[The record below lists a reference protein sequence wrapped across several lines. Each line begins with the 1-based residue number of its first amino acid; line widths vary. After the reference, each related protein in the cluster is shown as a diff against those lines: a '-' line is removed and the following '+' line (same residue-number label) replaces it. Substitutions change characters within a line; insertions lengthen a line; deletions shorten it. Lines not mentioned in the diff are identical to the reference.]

1 MGDRLLRELRDGVLL
16 LTWNRP
22 ERKNAF
28 DDDAWRA
35 FHEALDEARVAPQV
49 AVVVVTGAGGDFSA
63 GVDLNSFRA
72 AGPGRDDPFRAAG
85 PGRDAPADGVAEHPF
100 GRCMEALCAFDKP
113 LVAAA
118 RGVAV
123 GFGAT
128 FLFHCDVVY
137 VGESLRMRLPFVS
150 LGLVPEAAASFLLP
164 ATIGARRAAE
174 LLFTAEWVD
183 AERAQELGI
192 ATRALPDDLLLPA
205 ALEKAR
211 EIARWPVSA
220 LQATKQTLLR
230 GREAGVRA
238 ALETEALLMAKLA
251 GSPENV
257 EAVVAFLE
265 KRAPDFARFRG

>member
-1 MGDRLLRELRDGVLL
+1 MGDRLLRELRDGVLQ
-16 LTWNRP
+16 LTWSRP

-28 DDDAWRA
+28 DDEAWLA
-35 FHEALDEARVAPQV
+35 FREALEQARAAPDV
-49 AVVVVTGAGGDFSA
+49 AVVLVTGAGGDFSA
-63 GVDLNSFRA
+63 GVDLGSFRA
-72 AGPGRDDPFRAAG
+72 AGQGG
-85 PGRDAPADGVAEHPF
+85 EAPAATGVGEHPF
-100 GRCMEALCAFDKP
+100 GRCMRTLCAFDKP

-137 VGESLRMRLPFVS
+137 VGESLRLRLPFVS

-164 ATIGARRAAE
+164 AMVGTRRAAE

-183 AERAQELGI
+183 AARALEVGI
-192 ATRALPDDLLLPA
+192 ATRALPDAELLPA

-230 GREAGVRA
+230 SREAAVRA
-238 ALETEALLMAKLA
+238 ALETEDELMAKLA

-257 EAVVAFLE
+257 EAVVAFLQ
-265 KRAPDFARFRG
+265 KRPPDFSRFRRTDAGS

>member
-1 MGDRLLRELRDGVLL
+1 MGDRLLRELCDGVLL

-28 DDDAWRA
+28 DDEAWLA
-35 FHEALDEARVAPQV
+35 FRDALDAARAAPDV
-49 AVVVVTGAGGDFSA
+49 AVVVVTGAGGEFSA
-63 GVDLNSFRA
+63 GVDLHSFRGAVPGPAGASA
-72 AGPGRDDPFRAAG
+72 AT
-85 PGRDAPADGVAEHPF
+85 PADPHPF
-100 GRCMEALCAFDKP
+100 DLLMQALVAFDKP
-113 LVAAA
+113 LLAAA

-128 FLFHCDVVY
+128 FLFHCDAVY
-137 VGESLRMRLPFVS
+137 AGQSLRLRLPFVS

-164 ATIGARRAAE
+164 AMIGTRRAAE

-183 AERAQELGI
+183 AERALEVGI
-192 ATRALPDDLLLPA
+192 ATRVLPDAELLEG
-205 ALEKAR
+205 ALERAR

-230 GREAGVRA
+230 GRAAGVRA
-238 ALETEALLMAKLA
+238 ALETEAALMAKLA

-265 KRAPDFARFRG
+265 KRPPDFERFRSPGGS

>member
-1 MGDRLLRELRDGVLL
+1 MAERLLRELRDGVLV

-28 DDDAWRA
+28 DDESWRA
-35 FHEALDEARVAPQV
+35 FRDALDEARCAPEI
-49 AVVVVTGAGGDFSA
+49 AVVLVTGAGADFSA
-63 GVDLNSFRA
+63 GVDLTSFRA
-72 AGPGRDDPFRAAG
+72 AGAGGEAPGAA
-85 PGRDAPADGVAEHPF
+85 GVAEHPF

-128 FLFHCDVVY
+128 FLFHCDLVY
-137 VGESLRMRLPFVS
+137 VGESLRLRLPFVG

-164 ATIGARRAAE
+164 AMIGTRRAAE
-174 LLFTAEWVD
+174 LLFTAEWIG
-183 AERAQELGI
+183 AERAVEAGI
-192 ATRALPDDLLLPA
+192 ATRALPDAELLPA
-205 ALEKAR
+205 ALDKAR

-238 ALETEALLMAKLA
+238 ALETEARLMAKLA

-257 EAVVAFLE
+257 EAVVAFLQ
-265 KRAPDFARFRG
+265 KRAPDFARFRSPRESG

>member
-1 MGDRLLRELRDGVLL
+1 MGDRLLREVRDGVLL

-28 DDDAWRA
+28 DDEAWRA
-35 FHEALDEARVAPQV
+35 FRDALDEARTAPHV

-63 GVDLNSFRA
+63 GVDLTSFRA
-72 AGPGRDDPFRAAG
+72 AGQPG
-85 PGRDAPADGVAEHPF
+85 DAPVAGVAEHPF
-100 GRCMEALCAFDKP
+100 GRCMQALCAFDKP

-128 FLFHCDVVY
+128 FLLHCDLVY
-137 VGESLRMRLPFVS
+137 VGESLRLRFPFVG

-164 ATIGARRAAE
+164 AMIGSRRAAE
-174 LLFTAEWVD
+174 LLFTAEWVG
-183 AERAQELGI
+183 AERALEMGI
-192 ATRALPDDLLLPA
+192 ATRALPDAELLSA

-211 EIARWPVSA
+211 EIASWPVSA

-230 GREAGVRA
+230 SREAGVRA
-238 ALETEALLMAKLA
+238 ALVSEAELMTKLA

-257 EAVVAFLE
+257 EAVVAFLQ
-265 KRAPDFARFRG
+265 KRAPDFARFRTARDPVS

>member
-35 FHEALDEARVAPQV
+35 FRDALDEARAAPDV
-49 AVVVVTGAGGDFSA
+49 AVAVVTGAGGDFSA

-72 AGPGRDDPFRAAG
+72 AGPPGAAPAAG
-85 PGRDAPADGVAEHPF
+85 VEEHPF
-100 GRCMEALCAFDKP
+100 GRCMQALCAFDKP

-128 FLFHCDVVY
+128 FLLHCDVVY
-137 VGESLRMRLPFVS
+137 VGESLRLRFPFVG

-164 ATIGARRAAE
+164 AMIGTRRAAE
-174 LLFTAEWVD
+174 LLFGAEWIG
-183 AERAQELGI
+183 AQRAVEVGI
-192 ATRALPDDLLLPA
+192 ATRSLPDDLLLEA
-205 ALEKAR
+205 ALEKAG
-211 EIARWPVSA
+211 EFARWPVSA

-230 GREAGVRA
+230 GRHAGVRA
-238 ALETEALLMAKLA
+238 ALETEAELMAKLA

-265 KRAPDFARFRG
+265 KRPPDFARFRRARERDS